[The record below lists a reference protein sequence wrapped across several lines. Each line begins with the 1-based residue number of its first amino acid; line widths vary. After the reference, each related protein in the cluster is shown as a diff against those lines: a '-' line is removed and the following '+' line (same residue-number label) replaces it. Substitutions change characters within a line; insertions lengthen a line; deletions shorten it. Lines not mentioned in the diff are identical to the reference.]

1 MIDPYIKLAKN
12 TVETYIKT
20 GKIITSPDNLPQ
32 EMYTRRAGVFVS
44 IHKRDGSLR
53 GCIGT
58 FKPTKKNIAQ
68 EIMTNAIA
76 AAAHDPRFPPVT
88 EKELP
93 NLVFSV
99 DILSKPQLVAN
110 RQSLDPK
117 KYGIIIQTKDGRRA
131 LLLPNL
137 EGVDTVAQQISIC
150 RQKAWIPEDEPITI
164 YHFTVERH
172 GKK

>member
-12 TVETYIKT
+12 TVETYVRT
-20 GKIITSPDNLPQ
+20 GKVVPLPDNLPKTMLSQ
-32 EMYTRRAGVFVS
+32 RAGVFVS

-68 EIMTNAIA
+68 EIMANAIT
-76 AAAHDPRFPPVT
+76 AAAHDPRFPSVT
-88 EKELP
+88 QKELP

-99 DILSKPQLVAN
+99 DILSKPQLVASC
-110 RQSLDPK
+110 QSLDPK

-131 LLLPNL
+131 LLLPDL

-150 RQKAWIPEDEPITI
+150 RQKAWIPENEPVKI
-164 YHFTVERH
+164 YCFTVERH
-172 GKK
+172 SEE